1 MTERSYSRNIPVPMP
16 LKHFTETFLILV
28 LALLILLTGVVVD
41 TLPLLPE
48 GALPW
53 ALSFAVAL
61 LYALAVY
68 PMLKQNRA
76 DYSFRVLQFLPA
88 GMLVLWLLIQF
99 VALKEPRLLAVHQ
112 WYTWGWSIISVL
124 LGFLLLIAFCL
135 NVIRRRIPRIALL
148 LLLLVPFA
156 AFAFAS
162 EQYFHWDNTVSSLVW
177 QGNWWDLVG
186 TGTFL
191 AQNPKGNEVAMD
203 DKNLDPSENPQ
214 EEAWRRRL
222 RALDARRKEIAERRS
237 SSSSA
242 VMAEPSSV
250 KKNSVASSV
259 KSSSSSVEK
268 SSARSSSSVPI
279 IAKTPPPRLPSSG
292 PGLGV
297 AVISMLAGYTSVVH
311 GRARRRNA

>member
-1 MTERSYSRNIPVPMP
+1 MP

-28 LALLILLTGVVVD
+28 LALLVLLAGVVVD

-53 ALSFAVAL
+53 AISFAVAL

-88 GMLVLWLLIQF
+88 GMLVLWLLIQL
-99 VALKEPRLLAVHQ
+99 VALQEPRLLAVHQ
-112 WYTWGWSIISVL
+112 WYTWGWSVVSVV
-124 LGFLLLIAFCL
+124 LGFLLLMVFCL

-148 LLLLVPFA
+148 LLLLVPFVG
-156 AFAFAS
+156 FAFAS
-162 EQYFHWDNTVSSLVW
+162 ERYLHWDNTVSSLVW

-191 AQNPKGNEVAMD
+191 AETPDEIALDHN
-203 DKNLDPSENPQ
+203 KNLDPSENPQ

-222 RALDARRKEIAERRS
+222 RALDARRKEIADRRS

-242 VMAEPSSV
+242 VVAQASSSKKSSV
-250 KKNSVASSV
+250 APLP
-259 KSSSSSVEK
+259 SSSSQK
-268 SSARSSSSVPI
+268 SERSSSSTPI

-297 AVISMLAGYTSVVH
+297 FVITMFAGYTGIIH
-311 GRARRRNA
+311 DRARRRIKNEEA